1 MPVSPHKEF
10 YPNIGT
16 EGANPDHKHDF
27 MPDDIIDAMRAFGG
41 WDLVRNE
48 DRNENIE
55 YSFFQ
60 VYQKT
65 AGKEQRYSYRDEKP
79 AKPPL

>member
-1 MPVSPHKEF
+1 MPVSAAQGVLSEHR
-10 YPNIGT
+10 NGR
-16 EGANPDHKHDF
+16 ANPDHKHDF

-55 YSFFQ
+55 YSFFSGLSENGR
-60 VYQKT
+60 KGT
-65 AGKEQRYSYRDEKP
+65 AVFLP
-79 AKPPL
+79 